1 MYQLVERL
9 SDSVGHG
16 NVIFNSP
23 VVSIKQRLD
32 NDEKYC
38 TVITKDKEEYNC
50 KFVIMAVPPH
60 LIGTFDLILFISIFV
75 DQIDLLLHSN
85 V

>member
-16 NVIFNSP
+16 NVIFDSP

-32 NDEKYC
+32 NEEKYC

-50 KFVIMAVPPH
+50 C
-60 LIGTFDLILFISIFV
+60 
-75 DQIDLLLHSN
+75 LLYTSPSPRDRG
-85 V
+85 